1 MSGSNRSHHS
11 LSRPLDSL
19 FMVHTA
25 LYWKRIGGEMKFN
38 ELKRLQS
45 CIQAF
50 QRAYFLMMDSHQR
63 GTSISTPAVPT
74 VEVYTNNNYS
84 ISVVLN
90 LVWQDHS
97 KHTHTHTCTHRHP
110 RTQVYYTESTTL
122 TQVKQILQGG
132 LSDGG
137 KTKEQEGKRGGP
149 IVLEKDMFYSWIWK
163 SPVRGFCQRGR
174 GRPLP
179 VVGPKTKKAQ
189 EPAVESISLS

>member
-1 MSGSNRSHHS
+1 MKLIFYYYDCSFLVQLKGKKGRPALCTVEPNYDQVTRTFKLTFSGQSLYLFNNQPTTKVMSGSNRSHHS

-90 LVWQDHS
+90 LV
-97 KHTHTHTCTHRHP
+97 
-110 RTQVYYTESTTL
+110 
-122 TQVKQILQGG
+122 
-132 LSDGG
+132 
-137 KTKEQEGKRGGP
+137 
-149 IVLEKDMFYSWIWK
+149 
-163 SPVRGFCQRGR
+163 
-174 GRPLP
+174 
-179 VVGPKTKKAQ
+179 
-189 EPAVESISLS
+189 